1 MRASILPYTLFLA
14 TLARAQLSGPVGP
27 LVDYSTKAKNQT
39 CNIIDYGALADGKT
53 DISQPLLDAWGN
65 CSVGGLVYIP
75 PGNYSLAED
84 IELKHGQSSAIQLD
98 GVIMRG
104 HRGSYQMILI
114 RDCNDFEFFSG
125 NSRGAI
131 QGFGYEYLQ
140 NDTYGERLLRIQE
153 VSNFSVH
160 GFALVDS
167 PSYYIVL
174 DTVSSGEVYNILIR
188 GVTSVGATDA
198 IDVWGENMWFHDIEV
213 SNGDECVTVK
223 SPAHNYL
230 IENIYCN
237 LSGGTAIGSLG
248 TGTNISDIHYRNLYM
263 NRADACFLKSNNGDG
278 IIKNIIWENVIVHGG
293 PYPLAID
300 EAWGDDRGSGG
311 VQVSN
316 LTFRNWHGESASASR
331 PVIRLQCDSDV
342 PCYDITIENVNLWAN
357 DSSDVVWLCEN
368 AYGDGACLS
377 SGKGTT
383 DLKTFTS
390 KQTITAT
397 PSYAAPTMAADFTAD
412 LPSTRPFTIPPM
424 PTSFYPGATPISTLL
439 HLHGAGGLPSA
450 SPVSHHRRRH

>member
-1 MRASILPYTLFLA
+1 MRAIILPYILFLA

-27 LVDYSTKAKNQT
+27 LVDYSTKARNQT

-65 CSVGGLVYIP
+65 CFVGGLVYIP

-114 RDCNDFEFFSG
+114 RDCNDFELFSG

-140 NDTYGERLLRIQE
+140 NETYGERLLRIQE

-167 PSYYIVL
+167 PSYYIVF

-198 IDVWGENMWFHDIEV
+198 ID
-213 SNGDECVTVK
+213 SL
-223 SPAHNYL
+223 AHNYL

-248 TGTNISDIHYRNLYM
+248 TGTNISDIHYRNLYL

-278 IIKNIIWENVIVHGG
+278 VVKNIIWENVIVHGG

-300 EAWGDDRGSGG
+300 EAWGDDRGSVG

-331 PVIRLQCDSDV
+331 PVIRLQCDSDI
-342 PCYDITIENVNLWAN
+342 PCYDITIDNVNLWAN
-357 DSSDVVWLCEN
+357 DTSYVVWLCEN
-368 AYGDGACLS
+368 AYGDGACLPS
-377 SGKGTT
+377 AKGTT
-383 DLKTFTS
+383 DLKSFTS

-397 PSYAAPTMAADFTAD
+397 PSYAAPIMAADFTSD
-412 LPSTRPFTIPPM
+412 LPSTSPFTIPPM

>member
-1 MRASILPYTLFLA
+1 MRASILPYILFSA

-27 LVDYSTKAKNQT
+27 LVDYSTKARNQT

-140 NDTYGERLLRIQE
+140 NDSYGERLLRIQE

-167 PSYYIVL
+167 PSYYIVF

-278 IIKNIIWENVIVHGG
+278 LVKNIIWENVIVHGG

-300 EAWGDDRGSGG
+300 EAWGDDRGSVG
-311 VQVSN
+311 VQVSS
-316 LTFRNWHGESASASR
+316 LTFRVSAWSHSR
-331 PVIRLQCDSDV
+331 FL
-342 PCYDITIENVNLWAN
+342 TI
-357 DSSDVVWLCEN
+357 
-368 AYGDGACLS
+368 
-377 SGKGTT
+377 
-383 DLKTFTS
+383 
-390 KQTITAT
+390 
-397 PSYAAPTMAADFTAD
+397 
-412 LPSTRPFTIPPM
+412 
-424 PTSFYPGATPISTLL
+424 SFLICFNK
-439 HLHGAGGLPSA
+439 
-450 SPVSHHRRRH
+450 